1 MWNSKGTNILVA
13 MTQMSQC
20 LEQDLKAASRELD
33 TPIPSGVEIE
43 RLVVRLCSVKE
54 RLMRCWRLRDEM
66 SMANL
71 EKRSLPEV
79 MQSFIKELEA
89 EEGRRRRMFEEDEGE
104 NLGAD
109 HVERVSLEALR
120 SLRETLL
127 EFNTVP
133 PAQLELTQ
141 PEC

>member
-1 MWNSKGTNILVA
+1 
-13 MTQMSQC
+13 
-20 LEQDLKAASRELD
+20 
-33 TPIPSGVEIE
+33 
-43 RLVVRLCSVKE
+43 
-54 RLMRCWRLRDEM
+54 MRCWRLRDEM

-79 MQSFIKELEA
+79 MQNFIKELEA
-89 EEGRRRRMFEEDEGE
+89 EEGRRRHVLEEKVGE

-127 EFNTVP
+127 DFNTVP
-133 PAQLELTQ
+133 PAELKLTA